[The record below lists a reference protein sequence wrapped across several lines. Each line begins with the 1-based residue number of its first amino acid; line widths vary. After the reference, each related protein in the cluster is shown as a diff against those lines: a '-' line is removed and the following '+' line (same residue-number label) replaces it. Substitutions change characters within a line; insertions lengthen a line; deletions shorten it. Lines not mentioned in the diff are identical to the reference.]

1 MIFLYSFYISLIN
14 IFWHVCKTIN
24 LFKKKE
30 YIKENKYFTMNLKE
44 RGVTVGDLLI
54 IFIIILSTTIL
65 VKSLNK
71 DKKTAF
77 NNSNHEYLDYQKT
90 SLSQFKLRNF
100 SAQ

>member
-1 MIFLYSFYISLIN
+1 
-14 IFWHVCKTIN
+14 
-24 LFKKKE
+24 
-30 YIKENKYFTMNLKE
+30 MNLKE

-77 NNSNHEYLDYQKT
+77 NNSNHEKVDYQKN
-90 SLSQFKLRNF
+90 SLSEFKLRNF